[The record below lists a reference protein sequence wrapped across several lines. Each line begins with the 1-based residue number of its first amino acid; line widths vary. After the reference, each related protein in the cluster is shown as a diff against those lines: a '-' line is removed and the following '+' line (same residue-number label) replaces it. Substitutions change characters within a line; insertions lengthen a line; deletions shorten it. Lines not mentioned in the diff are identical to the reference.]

1 MKVQRYYKIPNFK
14 PIGAK
19 TLPYLRG
26 SVMVQSVMLRASVLK
41 LTPTFTT
48 GRLRREK
55 LLSYCFNSIC
65 SIAAS
70 ADLLSFI
77 SMM

>member
-26 SVMVQSVMLRASVLK
+26 SVMVVES
-41 LTPTFTT
+41 
-48 GRLRREK
+48 
-55 LLSYCFNSIC
+55 NSKC
-65 SIAAS
+65 KVSKS
-70 ADLLSFI
+70 D
-77 SMM
+77 